1 MLKIVVQEFDV
12 CHKFVQE
19 IRHYIASDQ
28 ISKCTITHNVSCG
41 EFSIFIGFASGH
53 CDIDALIFKIT
64 KKAKESDLYQNK
76 WKVHRALIQRGKYMK
91 LLPDASEHEVVI
103 AFAVVFKKMACFWPL
118 HEKYKRLLQGKKYIL
133 DLKRTD
139 SRTVIEVICNEKDM
153 YVEKQLFTLNELY
166 KKFDAL
172 NYGFDDFFV
181 TEIISAK

>member
-1 MLKIVVQEFDV
+1 MTS
-12 CHKFVQE
+12 
-19 IRHYIASDQ
+19 IRTS
-28 ISKCTITHNVSCG
+28 G
-41 EFSIFIGFASGH
+41 RFIELSY
-53 CDIDALIFKIT
+53 K
-64 KKAKESDLYQNK
+64 
-76 WKVHRALIQRGKYMK
+76 GKYMK

-118 HEKYKRLLQGKKYIL
+118 YEKYKRLLQGKKYIL

-153 YVEKQLFTLNELY
+153 YVEKHLFTLNELY
-166 KKFDAL
+166 KKFDVL